1 MQYKSLFYY
10 MGYKNFQ
17 LFILF
22 IIEAKNKA
30 FAQSNDRYLDNQCS
44 IVFNV
49 HPDYGSKRTNVDN
62 LSLLYSS
69 RTLGCL
75 NTNSM

>member
-30 FAQSNDRYLDNQCS
+30 FAQSVNVLLCS
-44 IVFNV
+44 MYILTMQVREQM
-49 HPDYGSKRTNVDN
+49 SIT
-62 LSLLYSS
+62 S
-69 RTLGCL
+69 RCFIHREH
-75 NTNSM
+75 SVA